1 MKIIVYGTGCSKC
14 KAVEKAVKEVV
25 DKLGADA
32 EIVKIEELDKIM
44 ELGILSLP
52 ALAIDNEIKVTGR
65 IPTSSEIEKW
75 IKAKM

>member
-14 KAVEKAVKEVV
+14 KAVEKAVKNAV
-25 DKLGADA
+25 DKLGANA
-32 EIVKIEELDKIM
+32 EIIKIEELDKIM
-44 ELGILSLP
+44 EAGILSTP
-52 ALAIDNEIKVTGR
+52 ALSIDNEIKVTGR

>member
-14 KAVEKAVKEVV
+14 KAVEKAVKNAV
-25 DKLGADA
+25 DKLGIDA

-44 ELGILSLP
+44 EAGILSTP
-52 ALAIDNEIKVTGR
+52 AIAIDNEIKVSGR

-75 IKAKM
+75 IKSKM

>member
-1 MKIIVYGTGCSKC
+1 MKIIVYGTGCGKC
-14 KAVEKAVKEVV
+14 KAVEKAVKNAV
-25 DKLGADA
+25 DKLGANA

-44 ELGILSLP
+44 EAGILSTP
-52 ALAIDNEIKVTGR
+52 ALSIDNEIKVTGR

>member
-1 MKIIVYGTGCSKC
+1 MKIIIYGTGCSKC
-14 KAVEKAVKEVV
+14 KAVEKVVKEVV
-25 DKLGADA
+25 DKLGVNA

-44 ELGILSLP
+44 EAGILSTP

>member
-1 MKIIVYGTGCSKC
+1 MKIIIYGTGCSKC
-14 KAVEKAVKEVV
+14 KAVEKAVKEAV

>member
-14 KAVEKAVKEVV
+14 KAVEKAVKNAV
-25 DKLGADA
+25 DKLGANA

-44 ELGILSLP
+44 EAGILSTP
-52 ALAIDNEIKVTGR
+52 ALSIDNEIKVTGR

>member
-1 MKIIVYGTGCSKC
+1 MKITVYGTGCSKC
-14 KAVEKAVKEVV
+14 KAVEKAVKEAV

>member
-14 KAVEKAVKEVV
+14 KAVEKAVKNAV
-25 DKLGADA
+25 DKLGANA
-32 EIVKIEELDKIM
+32 EIVKIEELDRIM
-44 ELGILSLP
+44 EAGILSTP
-52 ALAIDNEIKVTGR
+52 ALSIDNEIKVTGR

>member
-1 MKIIVYGTGCSKC
+1 MKIIIYGTGCSKC

-44 ELGILSLP
+44 EAGILSTP

>member
-1 MKIIVYGTGCSKC
+1 MKIIIYGTGCSKC

-32 EIVKIEELDKIM
+32 EIVKIEELDKIL
-44 ELGILSLP
+44 EAGILSTP

>member
-14 KAVEKAVKEVV
+14 KAVEKAVKEAV

-32 EIVKIEELDKIM
+32 EIVKVEELDKIM
-44 ELGILSLP
+44 EMGILSLP

>member
-14 KAVEKAVKEVV
+14 KAVEKAVKEAV